1 MHISTHL
8 DVDVVALESRDRVT
22 LMLDLT
28 APMLV
33 GGGERPPAAIQVVL
47 DRSGSMGGD
56 RLAVARRALD
66 ALLARLGP
74 LDVVGV
80 VAFDDEVSVVVPA
93 GPRGDGAAARAAVA
107 ALVPGGMTNLSG
119 GVLRGLQELRRA
131 APRGGTLVV
140 LSDGMANVGETDPDR
155 LGAVAAK
162 ARHRDGV
169 TVSAIGIGLDHD
181 EALLAALAR
190 GGAGNAYFAEEADT
204 AGAQLASEVDGLLT
218 VSAQAASLLVK
229 PADPTTGVTV
239 WNDLPGHGTADGIM
253 LELGDLVA
261 AEERRLVLTFDV
273 PAMAS
278 LGLAKIADVRLQW
291 VALPELV
298 EHTIDLP
305 VFVNVV
311 PGDAAVGRVPD
322 PVVRSE
328 LAFQQAQRT
337 KREAARAMREG
348 RIADAHE
355 LYRAAGLDLRAS
367 AASAPVAAAIE
378 LNTDA
383 DLLEDLAL
391 RAMSD
396 DPRRVAKASEADSG
410 WKSRRRGRRPAR

>member
-1 MHISTHL
+1 
-8 DVDVVALESRDRVT
+8 
-22 LMLDLT
+22 
-28 APMLV
+28 
-33 GGGERPPAAIQVVL
+33 
-47 DRSGSMGGD
+47 
-56 RLAVARRALD
+56 
-66 ALLARLGP
+66 
-74 LDVVGV
+74 
-80 VAFDDEVSVVVPA
+80 
-93 GPRGDGAAARAAVA
+93 
-107 ALVPGGMTNLSG
+107 
-119 GVLRGLQELRRA
+119 
-131 APRGGTLVV
+131 
-140 LSDGMANVGETDPDR
+140 
-155 LGAVAAK
+155 
-162 ARHRDGV
+162 
-169 TVSAIGIGLDHD
+169 VSAIGIGLDHD